1 MKAFLFLIML
11 ITRLNIAD
19 AQHSFS
25 ISGNSGGLTSGTAR
39 LTYIREG
46 KTKQISSGIKN
57 GKFLFTGSLPE
68 PQRLI
73 INFTTDQFNGETVFF
88 AGNEKISITVDT
100 SRLKNPVVRGSQL
113 QEDFELYNQLVKIVD
128 EKSEALNKSGA
139 QLYLSG
145 KLTEQLKDS
154 LFDLHDKLDGEKRLI
169 IADFAKAHPGSAV
182 SAWAI
187 SSFYGYDPRLEEL
200 IPVFNSLS
208 GKNQR
213 SLYGKEIKEIIDAA
227 KKTALG
233 IKAADFTL
241 NDKDGN
247 PVTLSAYQGK
257 YLFIDFWAS
266 WCGPCRAEN
275 PNVANAYR
283 KYHSDQFDILGVS
296 LDDSRDAWLKAV
308 NNDKLEWAQVS
319 DLKAW
324 DSKIVTG
331 YGIKGIPFN
340 MLLDKEGRIIA
351 RNLRGPS
358 LDKKL
363 KEILN

>member
-1 MKAFLFLIML
+1 ML
-11 ITRLNIAD
+11 VATDHFISFITQPEYLVFI
-19 AQHSFS
+19 
-25 ISGNSGGLTSGTAR
+25 ISR
-39 LTYIREG
+39 
-46 KTKQISSGIKN
+46 
-57 GKFLFTGSLPE
+57 
-68 PQRLI
+68 
-73 INFTTDQFNGETVFF
+73 V
-88 AGNEKISITVDT
+88 
-100 SRLKNPVVRGSQL
+100 
-113 QEDFELYNQLVKIVD
+113 
-128 EKSEALNKSGA
+128 
-139 QLYLSG
+139 
-145 KLTEQLKDS
+145 
-154 LFDLHDKLDGEKRLI
+154 
-169 IADFAKAHPGSAV
+169 
-182 SAWAI
+182 
-187 SSFYGYDPRLEEL
+187 
-200 IPVFNSLS
+200 
-208 GKNQR
+208 
-213 SLYGKEIKEIIDAA
+213 YGKEIKEIIDAA